1 MINFQ
6 NFYNFAACLK
16 LTELSRLVAYSS
28 FVLNFIAGENT
39 VGFSLRGVRG
49 VRLTQKMLDSHED
62 LFDGDSRSPVLFFVE
77 DREAHGARR
86 INIRVKKWRIELAL
100 WRAAWVVFLERHR
113 QPVVSAFPRRFFLT
127 WNNTFPVEQVECSVA
142 LFHRFCYK
150 PKRVIFSPSLPLFG
164 ESGNRD
170 SGHILDFCFEVRQWG

>member
-86 INIRVKKWRIELAL
+86 MEGEQLKMWVFKVCELFAKRPKKKAHK
-100 WRAAWVVFLERHR
+100 F
-113 QPVVSAFPRRFFLT
+113 
-127 WNNTFPVEQVECSVA
+127 
-142 LFHRFCYK
+142 
-150 PKRVIFSPSLPLFG
+150 
-164 ESGNRD
+164 
-170 SGHILDFCFEVRQWG
+170 